1 MSAILY
7 LGGRPRLTMKPL
19 CFLRHSVRGA
29 IGTHLPLA
37 LMLLGDIALCQFV
50 LIKSAEGSPQPVSAQ
65 MATIEGTAFDPF
77 YGEYTQFS
85 YKDDVRI
92 GDEWRVLLREV
103 HQNTKEETALDSIS
117 EYRFSVPAGIYEIAL
132 PNPRQFIAYRRAH
145 VRLLP
150 GTHNKINV
158 YPIHHTGVAETI
170 NGDVALPDPKLS
182 YDDYHPDTENPEIDL
197 LVQYGARTK
206 GATHVKYRG
215 PFLMLTFD
223 TLTLSARTCVLDPRT
238 LRTVAK
244 NVLVD
249 LGRTRMRA
257 DRAELNP
264 HDRVIKVFLADGPQ
278 EYHF

>member
-1 MSAILY
+1 MRYSLR
-7 LGGRPRLTMKPL
+7 GGTSR
-19 CFLRHSVRGA
+19 
-29 IGTHLPLA
+29 HLPLA

-117 EYRFSVPAGIYEIAL
+117 EYRFSVPAGVYEIQF
-132 PNPRQFIAYRRAH
+132 PNSRKFMAYRRAH
-145 VRLLP
+145 VCLLP
-150 GTHNKINV
+150 ATHTKINL
-158 YPIHHTGVAETI
+158 YPIAHAGVAETI
-170 NGDVALPDPKLS
+170 SGDVALPDPKLS
-182 YDDYHPDTENPEIDL
+182 YDDYHPDRKYPEIDL
-197 LVQYGARTK
+197 LVQYGVRTE
-206 GATHVKYRG
+206 GATGVEYSG
-215 PFLMLTFD
+215 PFVMLTFD

-244 NVLVD
+244 NALVD
-249 LGRTRMRA
+249 FGRTRMRA

-264 HDRVIKVFLADGPQ
+264 HDRVIKVFLADGVQ

>member
-1 MSAILY
+1 
-7 LGGRPRLTMKPL
+7 
-19 CFLRHSVRGA
+19 
-29 IGTHLPLA
+29 
-37 LMLLGDIALCQFV
+37 
-50 LIKSAEGSPQPVSAQ
+50 

-264 HDRVIKVFLADGPQ
+264 HDRVIKVFLADGRKSIISDSFNLDYAMNRCHCLRGELQFPARPMIRSRKSGISNTARLSIAAA
-278 EYHF
+278 EER